1 MDFLKNQFQR
11 IQQQLSGLTATQK
24 MLTGALVAIM
34 VMTLLYWGRYAG
46 TADMEPLFDQTLSA
60 GDLGGVQRHL
70 ALRGVKFT
78 TGSGGQLMV
87 PADKKI
93 EILADLAFAKALP
106 RSVESGFEQMLV
118 KLSPWASATERD
130 AVYNRAKE
138 ITCGRL
144 IACFPDVESAD
155 VVIDPTRKR
164 EIGMAGG
171 GIEPSATVNI
181 AMSESVGEAKRRQV
195 ADAAA
200 SVIVGSQAGMKTD
213 RIKVIVNGRGVR
225 LSTSNADSATA
236 SLGGDPEELF
246 NRRLQ
251 VEQSMEKSIADL
263 FAIEGL
269 RVKVAAKINNSFVAS
284 EEDKVDPKTVIVKPV
299 KEETHTLESGVGAAP
314 GEPGAVPNVGEQN
327 SINAPLEIGASS
339 GGGGTGTKETT
350 EKNENVVISSRT
362 KTSTRTA
369 AGEASVT
376 SASVRVPHSHFVSAF
391 RQWKRLAA
399 GTQPDD
405 QALQDFIK
413 SELDS
418 FREQVR
424 ASAGMNPD
432 AVVSVNDYFD
442 AAPPEGSLAAVPQ
455 TATMSIPVTIGKYG
469 REIALS
475 GLALVSLF
483 MVSMMVKKSAPAP
496 IAIAPTTISGPPPL
510 MVGEAVAGEA
520 AEGGSM
526 LDGMELDE
534 DAVKT
539 EQMLDQ
545 VSTLVK
551 ENPDGA
557 AALVKRWLNRD

>member
-1 MDFLKNQFQR
+1 
-11 IQQQLSGLTATQK
+11 
-24 MLTGALVAIM
+24 
-34 VMTLLYWGRYAG
+34 MT
-46 TADMEPLFDQTLSA
+46 
-60 GDLGGVQRHL
+60 
-70 ALRGVKFT
+70 
-78 TGSGGQLMV
+78 
-87 PADKKI
+87 
-93 EILADLAFAKALP
+93 
-106 RSVESGFEQMLV
+106 
-118 KLSPWASATERD
+118 
-130 AVYNRAKE
+130 
-138 ITCGRL
+138 
-144 IACFPDVESAD
+144 
-155 VVIDPTRKR
+155 
-164 EIGMAGG
+164 GG
-171 GIEPSATVNI
+171 GIEPSASVNI
-181 AMSESVGEAKRRQV
+181 TMSESTGEAKRRQV
-195 ADAAA
+195 AGAAA
-200 SVIVGSQAGMKTD
+200 SVGVGSQAGMKTD
-213 RIKVIVNGRGVR
+213 RIKVIVNGHGVR
-225 LSTSNADSATA
+225 LSSGGSADSATA

-251 VEQSMEKSIADL
+251 VEQTMEKGIADL
-263 FAIEGL
+263 FAIPGL
-269 RVKVAAKINNSFVAS
+269 RVKVAAKINNSFVSS
-284 EEDKVDPKTVIVKPV
+284 EEDKVDPKTVVVKPV
-299 KEETHTLESGVGAAP
+299 KEETHTLESGAGAAP
-314 GEPGAVPNVGEQN
+314 GEPGTVPNVGD
-327 SINAPLEIGASS
+327 SINSPLEIGTSS
-339 GGGGTGTKETT
+339 GGGSTGTKETT

-369 AGEASVT
+369 GGEATVT
-376 SASVRVPHSHFVSAF
+376 SASVRVPHSHFVDAF

-418 FREQVR
+418 VGEQVR
-424 ASAGMNPD
+424 ASAGMTPD
-432 AVVSVNDYFD
+432 SVVSVNDYFD

-496 IAIAPTTISGPPPL
+496 IAVAPTTVSGPPPL

-520 AEGGSM
+520 SEGGSM